1 MISSLSVTIV
11 VNNFVSRSGMKGEHG
26 LSLLL
31 ELEEPHVKN
40 TILLDTGQT
49 PEILLHNLRA
59 LNFQPS
65 DISKVVISHGHY
77 DHTGGLLGFMESS
90 DHAVEILASASA
102 WGDRFNNNQDMKQ
115 IGSGFTTT
123 EIMERGG
130 KLREISQ
137 PYRIC
142 DHLIVS
148 GPIDK
153 TESCEENKT
162 FLRSTDEG
170 LILDTFQDDMALIVD
185 LGRQGLFIL
194 TGCCHSGIINT
205 IRHSIKITGNDKIKG
220 LIGGLHLINADI
232 QRLMLTRDFLKTFDC
247 DFIAPIHCSGFEST
261 CYLRRELGDAVKF
274 PGAGETF
281 RIV

>member
-1 MISSLSVTIV
+1 MITSLSVTIV

-31 ELEEPHVKN
+31 ELEEAHVKN

-59 LNFQPS
+59 SNFKPS
-65 DISKVVISHGHY
+65 DISTVIMSHGHY
-77 DHTGGLLGFMESS
+77 DHTGGLMGLLEGS
-90 DHAVEILASASA
+90 DSVFEVIACASA
-102 WGDRFNNNQDMKQ
+102 WGDRFNNNKDMKQ
-115 IGSGFTTT
+115 IGSGFTDK
-123 EIMERGG
+123 EIVERGG
-130 KLREISQ
+130 KYREINQ
-137 PYRIC
+137 PYRIS

-148 GPIDK
+148 GPIGK
-153 TESCEENKT
+153 TEPCEENKT

-170 LILDTFQDDMALIVD
+170 FILDTFQDDMALIVD

-205 IRHSIKITGNDKIKG
+205 IRHGIKITGNKKVKG
-220 LIGGLHLINADI
+220 LLGGLHLINAEY
-232 QRLMLTRDFLKTFDC
+232 QRLMTTRDFLKTIDC

-261 CYLRRELGDAVKF
+261 CYLRRELGDVVKF
-274 PGAGETF
+274 PGVGETF
-281 RIV
+281 KIV